1 MGRWEMP
8 SSWEPFE
15 ASRRIAVPYKVLLAG
30 AVATFFAGINVT
42 MVVLIMFGWIG
53 ANSPGYDPGL
63 RAISAN
69 PGVWCPDHTNQAG
82 LVAKTLGEH
91 EPGLG
96 SYDRASSDHTNQAGL
111 VAKTLGEHEPGLGS
125 YDRASSDHTNQAG
138 LVAKALREHEP
149 GLVIDVGAYD
159 GKEAIEMARA
169 GLKHYPVIDV
179 GAYDGKEAIEMAR
192 AGHKVLS
199 FEPTP
204 SKATRIREAI
214 KDAGMQDKID
224 FQNIAISDY
233 SGEAP
238 FVVNVPVHNVDGKW
252 TVLDGESKA
261 ATNMGSEQDGFT
273 VPWKTDNST
282 TVQVR
287 VEKLDNLV
295 PAGQWVLFMKV
306 DAQGHDFKVLKGA
319 KQLLADHRILVFST
333 EISPGLMLLSDH
345 GILVFATEISPG
357 LMPGGAKEGEAMLNW
372 IADLGYRCYGCG
384 TSFET
389 GFRFGLPVPFAR
401 WTSHLSTLEFEHRG
415 ANHGQWDDI
424 VCVSKMAAQVE
435 LRGANHGQWD
445 DIVCVSKMAAQWD
458 DIVCVSK
465 MAAQVFA

>member
-1 MGRWEMP
+1 
-8 SSWEPFE
+8 
-15 ASRRIAVPYKVLLAG
+15 
-30 AVATFFAGINVT
+30 
-42 MVVLIMFGWIG
+42 
-53 ANSPGYDPGL
+53 
-63 RAISAN
+63 
-69 PGVWCPDHTNQAG
+69 
-82 LVAKTLGEH
+82 
-91 EPGLG
+91 
-96 SYDRASSDHTNQAGL
+96 
-111 VAKTLGEHEPGLGS
+111 
-125 YDRASSDHTNQAG
+125 
-138 LVAKALREHEP
+138 
-149 GLVIDVGAYD
+149 
-159 GKEAIEMARA
+159 
-169 GLKHYPVIDV
+169 VIDV

-333 EISPGLMLLSDH
+333 EISPGLM
-345 GILVFATEISPG
+345 
-357 LMPGGAKEGEAMLNW
+357 PGGAKEGEAMLNW

-424 VCVSKMAAQVE
+424 VCVSKMAAQV
-435 LRGANHGQWD
+435 
-445 DIVCVSKMAAQWD
+445 
-458 DIVCVSK
+458 
-465 MAAQVFA
+465 FA